1 MMLFVSLGII
11 LLLQLIVGANS
22 HPPTKRLHDDLLSDY
37 NRLIRPVN
45 NHSDTLVINLSL
57 KLTQLID
64 MVSVSYYK
72 C

>member
-1 MMLFVSLGII
+1 MLAVSIVSI
-11 LLLQLIVGANS
+11 VLLFQLIVGVNG

-64 MVSVSYYK
+64 MVSVSFIY
-72 C
+72 